1 LGKCWGKLYIR
12 GANNQ
17 LLIKM
22 ATIKFKTYGKG
33 KENAPIYIRFS
44 NGRDIKNDKGETIRR
59 NNFEIKSG
67 IVIPNTDFFANGK
80 TRKVAA
86 FINQPEVQTK
96 LDGLRAHI
104 SAQLHNSPQYSK
116 EWLQDVVNDFNG
128 IVKVNADTVPTLCDM
143 IEQYIEHI
151 ETTIE
156 DIRKV
161 GTVKTYKVTIS
172 RITAFQEHI
181 GRVYH
186 INEIDREFKAAFTK
200 WARQVAKYKNETF
213 IKSLRQVKTVVR
225 YAADLK
231 HPVNEDFLKIT
242 IKAPKTQNAESD
254 IKSPYLSTD
263 EIERIMNFKGHDHL
277 ENARD
282 WLVISCWTGCRV
294 SDLMELT
301 TDNIHTTINGDKAI
315 RYTQQKT
322 GDKVLTPYH
331 FHVAQIIDR
340 NGGFPRAIS
349 HQRYNDY
356 IKELCRLVGITEMI
370 EGTKMNPETRR
381 KESGKYPKYEL
392 VTSHIGRR
400 SFATNHYG
408 KLPTHMIMLVTGHD
422 TVKQF
427 LDYVGEHPEAHIT
440 ALNEYY
446 RNMEQEKVVSSET
459 SHIDQYV
466 AI

>member
-1 LGKCWGKLYIR
+1 
-12 GANNQ
+12 
-17 LLIKM
+17 M

-44 NGRDIKNDKGETIRR
+44 NGRDIKNGKGETIRR

-67 IVIPNTDFFANGK
+67 ITIPNTDYFAKGK

-86 FINQPEVQTK
+86 FINQPEVQSK

-104 SAQLHNSPQYSK
+104 SAQLHQTALYSK
-116 EWLQDVVNDFNG
+116 EWLQDVVNEFHG
-128 IVKVNADTVPTLCDM
+128 IEKTDTTAPPTLCEM
-143 IEQYIEHI
+143 IEQYVEHI
-151 ETTIE
+151 ETTAE
-156 DIRKV
+156 DIRQQ
-161 GTVKTYKVTIS
+161 GTTKTYGSTKS
-172 RITAFQEHI
+172 RVEAFQEHI

-186 INEIDREFKAAFTK
+186 INEIDRQFKDEFTK
-200 WARQVAKYKNETF
+200 WARNVARYKNETF
-213 IKSLRQVKTVVR
+213 IKSLRQIKTVCR
-225 YAADLK
+225 YAGENNY
-231 HPVNEDFLKIT
+231 PINPDFLTLTIKTPKIQSAESE
-242 IKAPKTQNAESD
+242 IKAPFLN
-254 IKSPYLSTD
+254 PD
-263 EIERIMNFKGHDHL
+263 EIERLMQFTGNSHL

-294 SDLMELT
+294 SDLMQLT
-301 TDNIHTTINGDKAI
+301 ENNIHVTIKGDKAI
-315 RYTQQKT
+315 KYTQQKT
-322 GDKVLTPYH
+322 GDKVITPYH
-331 FHVAQIIDR
+331 YHVAQIIER
-340 NGGFPRAIS
+340 NNGFPRPIS

-381 KESGKYPKYEL
+381 KERGIYPKFEL

-427 LDYVGEHPEAHIT
+427 LDYVGEHPEAHVT
-440 ALNEYY
+440 TLNEFY
-446 RNMEQEKVVSSET
+446 RNIKHSKVVTSEKA
-459 SHIDQYV
+459 HMDGYV